1 MVNKGNHP
9 QMALIQVSEILQF
22 TQTYQLETKAKKG
35 FLMGLRK
42 DRKVESDSETVVNL
56 SISIFLGA
64 PPRNAAYVG
73 GEFRSPLKFGQT
85 RMLTDESCTGQTW
98 PQNPDVYG

>member
-1 MVNKGNHP
+1 M
-9 QMALIQVSEILQF
+9 
-22 TQTYQLETKAKKG
+22 G

-64 PPRNAAYVG
+64 PRVCW
-73 GEFRSPLKFGQT
+73 RQTIPLNSAKRF
-85 RMLTDESCTGQTW
+85 LTDESCTGQTW
-98 PQNPDVYG
+98 PPNHSFSNVINQQEINPKITMFMGRYIV

>member
-1 MVNKGNHP
+1 M
-9 QMALIQVSEILQF
+9 
-22 TQTYQLETKAKKG
+22 G

-64 PPRNAAYVG
+64 PPRMLAADD
-73 GEFRSPLKFGQT
+73 PL
-85 RMLTDESCTGQTW
+85 
-98 PQNPDVYG
+98 